1 MVYNESRRLNKTVK
15 FKNEAE
21 NVKIKLESEIN
32 AHKLGKGRDGTINQL
47 ENICKEIELMVE
59 SLNYIPSYPRAIV
72 DTWDYSSELGKQLL
86 ELYSIYKSLS

>member
-47 ENICKEIELMVE
+47 ENICKEIELMIE

-72 DTWDYSSELGKQLL
+72 DNWDYSSKLGKQL
-86 ELYSIYKSLS
+86 